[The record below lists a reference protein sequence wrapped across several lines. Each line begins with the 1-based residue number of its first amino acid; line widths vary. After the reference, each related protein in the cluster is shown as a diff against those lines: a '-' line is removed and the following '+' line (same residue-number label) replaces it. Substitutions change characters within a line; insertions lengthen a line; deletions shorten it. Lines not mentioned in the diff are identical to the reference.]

1 VGSLEDS
8 KTQYLAV
15 LKSIESKHGKQAALV
30 TQALASLTFSNDTTN
45 HILAELRVAG
55 VLTDDSIAT
64 VEALQ
69 ADAQSRTQRT
79 MIGPLLAGLD
89 EADAAVLAGLIKSAA
104 KYLASLPLTA
114 PACH

>member
-1 VGSLEDS
+1 MTL
-8 KTQYLAV
+8 
-15 LKSIESKHGKQAALV
+15 
-30 TQALASLTFSNDTTN
+30 ALASLAFSNDTTN

-69 ADAQSRTQRT
+69 ADAQSRTQRA

-89 EADAAVLAGLIKSAA
+89 DGDAAVLAGIIKSAA
-104 KYLASLPLTA
+104 KYLASLPLAA